1 MSDTTLICATC
12 DTTKPTS
19 DFHKDK
25 SRSRGYDRHCK
36 ECSNARRAARYRRRV
51 GLKKDYE
58 PRSRKPRVAGT
69 KRICPECTREFT
81 WGKNRSTYCSRSC
94 SGKSTGRARA
104 EENRKRGLASR
115 RKRDRPARQMEI
127 RKCEWCEELFFN
139 NHMQQL
145 TCSTEC
151 SQKRRH
157 SRDINK
163 AHKRREYI
171 KSVTIEPV
179 KVMQVYERD
188 NWTCGICGD
197 PIDPSLKWPNPKSV
211 SLDHIIPISR
221 GGEHSMKNTRASHL
235 GCNIGRGNRFDSTVE
250 EKGSGSNS

>member
-1 MSDTTLICATC
+1 MTHDTRTCATC

-19 DFHKDK
+19 DFYKDR

-36 ECSNARRAARYRRRV
+36 DCSKARTAERYRKRT
-51 GLKKDYE
+51 GSKTEYA
-58 PRSRKPRVAGT
+58 PRGSVPRIVDT
-69 KRICPECTREFT
+69 KRICPECGREFT
-81 WGKNRSTYCSRSC
+81 WDKNKSTYCSRSC
-94 SGKSTGRARA
+94 GGKAGGRMVA
-104 EENRKRGLASR
+104 ERNRKRGLAPR
-115 RKRDRPARQMEI
+115 RKRDRPAWQMEI

-139 NHMQQL
+139 NRMQQL

-151 SQKRRH
+151 AKKRRH

-211 SLDHIIPISR
+211 SLDHIIPISK

-235 GCNIGRGNRFDSTVE
+235 GCNIGRGNCFDSTVE
-250 EKGSGSNS
+250 EKGSGSNC